1 VLVLHAGGMLRNL
14 QERYRSSYTGTFPRW
29 IRELDSPSEASLLKH
44 IYKSDPER
52 VVQIFERHPSLHS
65 NSAALS
71 EYIKALVSLDRL
83 EDSPLLKTLQK
94 GIFSTALAVIEQSN

>member
-1 VLVLHAGGMLRNL
+1 MLRNL
-14 QERYRSSYTGTFPRW
+14 QERYRSSYTGSFPRW
-29 IRELDSPSEASLLKH
+29 IREMDSPSEASLLKQ
-44 IYKSDPER
+44 IYKSSDPER

-83 EDSPLLKTLQK
+83 EDSPLLKTLQR
-94 GIFSTALAVIEQSN
+94 GIFSTALAVVEQSN

>member
-1 VLVLHAGGMLRNL
+1 VLHAGSVLRNL
-14 QERYRSSYTGTFPRW
+14 QERYRSSYASSFPRW
-29 IRELDSPSEASLLKH
+29 IRDLDSPSEASLLKE

-65 NSAALS
+65 NSSALS

-83 EDSPLLKTLQK
+83 EDSPLLKTMQR
-94 GIFSTALAVIEQSN
+94 GIFSTVSAVI